1 MLPNFWQMLN
11 HEPHSTTTI
20 HTMVA
25 KLDAGAVVW
34 EAKTPIRPGMN
45 LDALI
50 RETKE
55 KSAEALWRVLETLA
69 ETEKLTIV
77 REIVGRAPTTF
88 PKHRDARRLRAA
100 GHTCYEQRRGSG

>member
-34 EAKTPIRPGMN
+34 EAKTPIR
-45 LDALI
+45 
-50 RETKE
+50 
-55 KSAEALWRVLETLA
+55 
-69 ETEKLTIV
+69 
-77 REIVGRAPTTF
+77 RA
-88 PKHRDARRLRAA
+88 
-100 GHTCYEQRRGSG
+100 